1 MKGEPGTRK
10 PGPWALPRQAG
21 VLLGLVV
28 PLLAAPPA
36 RAESGDTT
44 VSVET
49 TVGKDF
55 RAWSLL
61 GDVELRDGATFLT
74 LGYTGARPEA
84 GTALTHQLSLGA
96 DQVLGDHWLLS
107 GIISASLP
115 KDTTVELVPKRPAR
129 RRRPSVDASTG
140 SASQG
145 ALLSLAY
152 DTAGLSDLELGAD
165 ASLSLTRHPLRRELR
180 VTSAQGNTT
189 RFAHE
194 DILWAARP
202 GLGIRLL
209 PGTHWEVGARGSL
222 SLYSEDPLSAGQF
235 TREEQA
241 ALVRR
246 FRNAFATRRALRRYQ
261 ARVNRDLGTVLARR
275 MADANATAGIPTA
288 PSRFDVRPSLT
299 WKPGRDV
306 RGQLSYAFT
315 RYVAGEGWSHL
326 LGTRWTVRLGAPLRV
341 WASVALQEDHLEAVD
356 PGETPSPVRSG
367 LMTLGGE
374 YTF

>member
-1 MKGEPGTRK
+1 MQGEPSTRK
-10 PGPWALPRQAG
+10 SGHRALPRQAG
-21 VLLGLVV
+21 ALLGLVAS
-28 PLLAAPPA
+28 LLAAPPA

-96 DQVLGDHWLLS
+96 DHVLGDHWLLS
-107 GIISASLP
+107 GSISAGLP
-115 KDTTVELVPKRPAR
+115 KDTTVELVPERPAR
-129 RRRPSVDASTG
+129 RLPAVDASTG
-140 SASQG
+140 YASQG
-145 ALLSLAY
+145 ALVALAY
-152 DTAGLSDLELGAD
+152 DSAGLSDVELGVY
-165 ASLSLTRHPLRRELR
+165 ASASLTRHPLNRELV
-180 VTSAQGNTT
+180 VTTAQGNTT
-189 RFAHE
+189 RFARE

-202 GLGIRLL
+202 GLGVRLL
-209 PGTHWEVGARGSL
+209 LGTHWEVGARGSL

-235 TREEQA
+235 TQEEQA

-246 FRNAFATRRALRRYQ
+246 VENAVETRRALRRYQ
-261 ARVNRDLGTVLARR
+261 ARINRDLGTALARR
-275 MADANATAGIPTA
+275 MADVNATAGIPTA

-326 LGTRWTVRLGAPLRV
+326 LGTRWTVKLGAPLRV

-356 PGETPSPVRSG
+356 PGETPSKARSG
-367 LMTLGGE
+367 LVTLGGE